1 MFVRGKIRECL
12 KIAIDNLEIG
22 LVSIYQLQD
31 QEIIKVAVAMVEP
44 ENKLFVLKDGWD
56 SHESREQ
63 QRLKALSD
71 LGLRQ
76 SETIPVFE
84 EATQTAAHFLEAPIS
99 ILGFVDQERHWFKS
113 AVGLSRLGLMNHLAQ
128 SRQLA
133 RRESF
138 CTQVVESFQ
147 IFVINDTRK
156 LTDSVLASSKLVQ
169 DYGIRAYLGAPL
181 IDAEGNCLG
190 ALAVMDLVPRNFTN
204 RDIEFLQ
211 IIARW
216 SMSEFERNRLL
227 QRKLES
233 STPAIAPI
241 FSLHDERN
249 TEIKITPVAKDKDS
263 DSVSTKQLKLELLD
277 QLTQELRTPL
287 TSVLGM
293 ASVLGREIYGPL
305 TTKQREYLEIIQHSG
320 RYLLSLVNEITE
332 LGAMDDNST
341 VLNIAPVD
349 IEMLCQQAINTLE
362 EVANRR
368 EQDIRLSIEPG
379 RNRIWPLDKDKV
391 RQILYHLIFSVIQLS
406 ATGSIVRIHV
416 SYKEDT
422 LNITIWVSHPWL
434 GDGITEVD
442 PYFRLNTLSLL
453 ELTGEVATYNTHT
466 ESQEQRDISSVAVDN
481 SKNLSDS
488 RSNFFAASS
497 GINVAKSHG
506 SISRESLG
514 LLLSCQLAELHSGQ
528 ILIQGSPESGYRY
541 VLSLPLQLAAPSQS
555 IGDV

>member
-1 MFVRGKIRECL
+1 MI
-12 KIAIDNLEIG
+12 
-22 LVSIYQLQD
+22 
-31 QEIIKVAVAMVEP
+31 EP
-44 ENKLFVLKDGWD
+44 ENKLFALKDGWA
-56 SHESREQ
+56 SQETREQ
-63 QRLKALSD
+63 QRLKALSE

-76 SETIPVFE
+76 PETIPVFE

-128 SRQLA
+128 SRQLL

-147 IFVINDTRK
+147 TFVINDTHK
-156 LTDSVLASSKLVQ
+156 LTDPVLVGSKLVQ

-181 IDAEGNCLG
+181 IDASGHCLG
-190 ALAVMDLVPRNFTN
+190 ALAVMDLVPRNFTT
-204 RDIEFLQ
+204 RDLEFLQ

-227 QRKLES
+227 QGKIET
-233 STPAIAPI
+233 STPIL
-241 FSLHDERN
+241 SLNDER
-249 TEIKITPVAKDKDS
+249 THDLRITPTS
-263 DSVSTKQLKLELLD
+263 PETDSVSTKQLKLELLE

-332 LGAMDDNST
+332 LGAIDENSN
-341 VLNIAPVD
+341 VLNLAPID

-362 EVANRR
+362 EASHRR
-368 EQDIRLSIEPG
+368 EQDIRLSLEPG

-406 ATGSIVRIHV
+406 ATGSIIRIHV
-416 SYKEDT
+416 SSKEDV

-434 GDGITEVD
+434 GDGIAEVD
-442 PYFRLNTLSLL
+442 PYFRLNPLSLM
-453 ELTGEVATYNTHT
+453 EMTDEIATYNIHT
-466 ESQEQRDISSVAVDN
+466 GSQQQLETLAVTVDK

-488 RSNFFAASS
+488 LSSVFADSS
-497 GINVAKSHG
+497 EIDLAKRQG
-506 SISRESLG
+506 SASRESLG
-514 LLLSCQLAELHSGQ
+514 LLLSCQLAELHGGQ
-528 ILIQGSPESGYRY
+528 ISIQGSPESGYRY
-541 VLSLPLQLAAPSQS
+541 VLALPLKVASPSQAIS
-555 IGDV
+555 EV

>member
-1 MFVRGKIRECL
+1 
-12 KIAIDNLEIG
+12 
-22 LVSIYQLQD
+22 
-31 QEIIKVAVAMVEP
+31 MVEP
-44 ENKLFVLKDGWD
+44 ENKLFALKDGWT
-56 SHESREQ
+56 SHETREQ

-76 SETIPVFE
+76 PETIPVFE

-128 SRQLA
+128 NRQLS

-147 IFVINDTRK
+147 IFVINDTHK
-156 LTDSVLASSKLVQ
+156 ITDPVLASSKLVQ

-181 IDAEGNCLG
+181 IDAEGHCLG
-190 ALAVMDLVPRNFTN
+190 ALAVMDLVPRNFTP

-227 QRKLES
+227 QWKFEL
-233 STPAIAPI
+233 STPKSTPI
-241 FSLHDERN
+241 FSLNDERN
-249 TEIKITPVAKDKDS
+249 AEIRVTPPTQTKDS
-263 DSVSTKQLKLELLD
+263 DSISTKQLKLELLG

-332 LGAMDDNST
+332 LGAMDDSST
-341 VLNIAPVD
+341 VLNLAPVD

-379 RNRIWPLDKDKV
+379 RNRIWTLDKEKV
-391 RQILYHLIFSVIQLS
+391 RQILYHLVFSVIQLS
-406 ATGSIVRIHV
+406 ATGSVVRIHV

-442 PYFRLNTLSLL
+442 PYFRLNSLSLM
-453 ELTGEVATYNTHT
+453 ELTGEVATYNTLAG
-466 ESQEQRDISSVAVDN
+466 SQEQPVTSPVAVDN

-488 RSNFFAASS
+488 YSKFFAASS
-497 GINVAKSHG
+497 GINLAKSHG
-506 SISRESLG
+506 SLSRESLG
-514 LLLSCQLAELHSGQ
+514 LLLSCQLAELHGGQ
-528 ILIQGSPESGYRY
+528 ILIQGSSESGYRY
-541 VLSLPLQLAAPSQS
+541 VLSLPLQLSTSPKVISN
-555 IGDV
+555 I

>member
-1 MFVRGKIRECL
+1 
-12 KIAIDNLEIG
+12 
-22 LVSIYQLQD
+22 
-31 QEIIKVAVAMVEP
+31 MVEP
-44 ENKLFVLKDGWD
+44 ENKLFALKDGWT
-56 SHESREQ
+56 SQETREQ

-76 SETIPVFE
+76 PETIPVFE

-128 SRQLA
+128 SRQLS

-138 CTQVVESFQ
+138 CSQVVESYQ
-147 IFVINDTRK
+147 IFVINDTHK
-156 LTDSVLASSKLVQ
+156 ITDTALINSKLVQ
-169 DYGIRAYLGAPL
+169 EYGIRAYLGAPL
-181 IDAEGNCLG
+181 IDASGNCLG

-227 QRKLES
+227 QGKLES
-233 STPAIAPI
+233 STPVAPI
-241 FSLHDERN
+241 FSLSDERN
-249 TEIKITPVAKDKDS
+249 TEIKIAASSLES
-263 DSVSTKQLKLELLD
+263 DVSTKQLKLQLLE

-305 TTKQREYLEIIQHSG
+305 TSKQREYLEIIQHSG

-332 LGAMDDNST
+332 LGTIDDNSA
-341 VLNIAPVD
+341 VLNLAPVD

-362 EVANRR
+362 EAANRR
-368 EQDIRLSIEPG
+368 DQDIRLSIEPG

-406 ATGSIVRIHV
+406 ATGSVVRIHV
-416 SYKEDT
+416 SYKEDS
-422 LNITIWVSHPWL
+422 LNVTIWVSHPWL

-442 PYFRLNTLSLL
+442 PYFRLNSLSLL
-453 ELTGEVATYNTHT
+453 ELTGEVASYNTRK
-466 ESQEQRDISSVAVDN
+466 ESQEQPDISPVAVDKL
-481 SKNLSDS
+481 KNLSDS
-488 RSNFFAASS
+488 HSNLFAPNSDINLAKSS
-497 GINVAKSHG
+497 GSL
-506 SISRESLG
+506 SRESLG

-528 ILIQGSPESGYRY
+528 ILVQGSPESGYRY
-541 VLSLPLQLAAPSQS
+541 VLSLPLQLATSPQAIS
-555 IGDV
+555 DV

>member
-1 MFVRGKIRECL
+1 
-12 KIAIDNLEIG
+12 
-22 LVSIYQLQD
+22 
-31 QEIIKVAVAMVEP
+31 MVEP
-44 ENKLFVLKDGWD
+44 ENKLFALKDGWT
-56 SHESREQ
+56 SHETREQ

-113 AVGLSRLGLMNHLAQ
+113 AVGLSRLGLMNNLAQ
-128 SRQLA
+128 NRQLL

-147 IFVINDTRK
+147 IFVINDTHK
-156 LTDSVLASSKLVQ
+156 LTDPVLASSKLVQ

-181 IDAEGNCLG
+181 IDAEGHCLG
-190 ALAVMDLVPRNFTN
+190 ALAVMDLAPRNFTT

-227 QRKLES
+227 QGRLES
-233 STPAIAPI
+233 STPI
-241 FSLHDERN
+241 FSLNDERN
-249 TEIKITPVAKDKDS
+249 AENRITPPTATKDS
-263 DSVSTKQLKLELLD
+263 DSISTKQLKLELLG

-332 LGAMDDNST
+332 LGVMDENST
-341 VLNIAPVD
+341 VLNLAPVD

-379 RNRIWPLDKDKV
+379 RNRIWTLDKDKV
-391 RQILYHLIFSVIQLS
+391 RQILYHLVFSVVQLS

-442 PYFRLNTLSLL
+442 PYFRLNSLSLL
-453 ELTGEVATYNTHT
+453 ELTGEVATYNTLT
-466 ESQEQRDISSVAVDN
+466 GSQEQSATSSVAVED

-488 RSNFFAASS
+488 HSKFFAASS
-497 GINVAKSHG
+497 GINLVKSPG
-506 SISRESLG
+506 SLSRESLG
-514 LLLSCQLAELHSGQ
+514 LLLSCQLAELHGGQ
-528 ILIQGSPESGYRY
+528 ILIQGSPEPGYRY
-541 VLSLPLQLAAPSQS
+541 VLSLPLQLMTPTQGNS
-555 IGDV
+555 DV

>member
-1 MFVRGKIRECL
+1 MI
-12 KIAIDNLEIG
+12 
-22 LVSIYQLQD
+22 
-31 QEIIKVAVAMVEP
+31 EP
-44 ENKLFVLKDGWD
+44 ENKLFALKDGWD

-76 SETIPVFE
+76 PETIPVFE

-113 AVGLSRLGLMNHLAQ
+113 SVGLSRLGLMNHLAQ
-128 SRQLA
+128 SRQLL

-138 CTQVVESFQ
+138 CTQVVESLQ
-147 IFVINDTRK
+147 VFVINDTHK
-156 LTDSVLASSKLVQ
+156 LTDPVLASSKLVQ

-190 ALAVMDLVPRNFTN
+190 ALAVMDLVPRNFTT

-227 QRKLES
+227 QGKFES
-233 STPAIAPI
+233 STSTIPPI
-241 FSLHDERN
+241 FSLNDERN
-249 TEIKITPVAKDKDS
+249 AEIKIPAPTKDS
-263 DSVSTKQLKLELLD
+263 DSVSTKQLKLELLG

-293 ASVLGREIYGPL
+293 AGVLGREIYGPL

-332 LGAMDDNST
+332 LGAMDDSST
-341 VLNIAPVD
+341 VLNLAPVD

-391 RQILYHLIFSVIQLS
+391 RQILYHLVFSVIQLS

-442 PYFRLNTLSLL
+442 PYFRLNSLSLL
-453 ELTGEVATYNTHT
+453 ELTGEVAAYNTHT
-466 ESQEQRDISSVAVDN
+466 ESQKQVDTSSVVVDN

-488 RSNFFAASS
+488 HASFFAASS
-497 GINVAKSHG
+497 GINLAKSNG
-506 SISRESLG
+506 SLSRESLG

-541 VLSLPLQLAAPSQS
+541 VLSLPLQLATTSQAIS
-555 IGDV
+555 NV

>member
-1 MFVRGKIRECL
+1 
-12 KIAIDNLEIG
+12 
-22 LVSIYQLQD
+22 
-31 QEIIKVAVAMVEP
+31 MVEP
-44 ENKLFVLKDGWD
+44 ENKLFALKDGWT
-56 SHESREQ
+56 SQETREQ
-63 QRLKALSD
+63 QRLKALSE

-76 SETIPVFE
+76 PETIPVFE

-113 AVGLSRLGLMNHLAQ
+113 AIGLSRLGLMNHLAQ
-128 SRQLA
+128 NRQLL

-138 CTQVVESFQ
+138 CTQVVESYQ
-147 IFVINDTRK
+147 IFVINDTQK
-156 LTDSVLASSKLVQ
+156 LTNSVLASSKLVQ

-181 IDAEGNCLG
+181 IDASGNCLG

-227 QRKLES
+227 QGKLETS
-233 STPAIAPI
+233 PSKSAPI
-241 FSLHDERN
+241 LSYNDDHTADLR
-249 TEIKITPVAKDKDS
+249 ITPPTLDQ
-263 DSVSTKQLKLELLD
+263 DSVSTKQLKLELLE

-305 TTKQREYLEIIQHSG
+305 TTKQREYVEIIQHSG

-332 LGAMDDNST
+332 LGTLDQNSD
-341 VLNIAPVD
+341 VLNLAPVD

-379 RNRIWPLDKDKV
+379 RNRICPLDKDKV
-391 RQILYHLIFSVIQLS
+391 RQILYHLVFSVIQLS

-422 LNITIWVSHPWL
+422 LHITIWVSHPWL
-434 GDGITEVD
+434 GDGMTEVD
-442 PYFRLNTLSLL
+442 PYFRFNPLSRLDLSGETVTYSTHL
-453 ELTGEVATYNTHT
+453 EAQDQPDV
-466 ESQEQRDISSVAVDN
+466 SPIAVEK
-481 SKNLSDS
+481 SKDLSDAHS
-488 RSNFFAASS
+488 SIFAVTS
-497 GINVAKSHG
+497 GIDLTKPHG
-506 SISRESLG
+506 SLSRESLG
-514 LLLSCQLAELHSGQ
+514 LLLSCQLAELHGGQ
-528 ILIQGSPESGYRY
+528 ISIQGSPESGYRY
-541 VLSLPLQLAAPSQS
+541 VLSLPLQLAAPSEAIS
-555 IGDV
+555 DV

>member
-1 MFVRGKIRECL
+1 
-12 KIAIDNLEIG
+12 
-22 LVSIYQLQD
+22 
-31 QEIIKVAVAMVEP
+31 MVEP
-44 ENKLFVLKDGWD
+44 ENKLFSLKDGWA
-56 SHESREQ
+56 SQETREQ
-63 QRLKALSD
+63 QRLKVLSE

-76 SETIPVFE
+76 AETIPVFE

-128 SRQLA
+128 SRQLL

-138 CTQVVESFQ
+138 CAQVVENFQ
-147 IFVINDTRK
+147 IVVINDTQK
-156 LTDSVLASSKLVQ
+156 LTDPILATSKLVQ
-169 DYGIRAYLGAPL
+169 EYGIRAYLGAPL
-181 IDAEGNCLG
+181 IDASGHCLG
-190 ALAVMDLVPRNFTN
+190 ALAVMDLVPRNFTT

-227 QRKLES
+227 QGRAETTTFKSAPALTLSDSHTSDIKVTPPALEK
-233 STPAIAPI
+233 
-241 FSLHDERN
+241 E
-249 TEIKITPVAKDKDS
+249 
-263 DSVSTKQLKLELLD
+263 SVSTKQLKLELLE

-332 LGAMDDNST
+332 LGAIDENAA
-341 VLNIAPVD
+341 VLNLVPVD

-362 EVANRR
+362 EAANRR

-379 RNRIWPLDKDKV
+379 RSRIWPLDKDKV
-391 RQILYHLIFSVIQLS
+391 RQILYHLVFSVIQLS

-416 SYKEDT
+416 SYKENT

-442 PYFRLNTLSLL
+442 PYFRLNPLSLL
-453 ELTGEVATYNTHT
+453 ELTGETATCTTRSENQEDSDIWPIALEKSQNLGVSDSDAFTISTDMDLAKYN
-466 ESQEQRDISSVAVDN
+466 D
-481 SKNLSDS
+481 NLS
-488 RSNFFAASS
+488 
-497 GINVAKSHG
+497 
-506 SISRESLG
+506 RERLG
-514 LLLSCQLAELHSGQ
+514 LLLSCHLAELHGGQ
-528 ILIQGSPESGYRY
+528 ISIQGSPESGHRY
-541 VLSLPLQLAAPSQS
+541 VLSLPLQVATASPESD
-555 IGDV
+555 I